1 MPHLILGHTTTDSV
15 RIWTRAIAR
24 WPVVFVEV
32 LDAGDNV
39 VWQSERIMTD
49 PDHFHIAVVE
59 CIGLQPGQNYRVK
72 LYLLKTTAPD
82 SERIRQQYCEGNF
95 RTFETGAFSFVF
107 GSCNLHSMGLIA
119 RPDRTWTRISRIA
132 ASAKAKFMLHCGDQI
147 YADIPLPPK
156 PSLSHYR
163 SKYIDAW
170 MDCVPAQRVLTELPH
185 YMILDDHEI
194 DNDFD
199 LDSQK
204 SMRNRES
211 LQDIASQV
219 YWEFQHSHNPPT
231 PKGRYYYGFS
241 CGDSKFFVLD
251 ARTNRSR
258 SAHLILDSEQ
268 EGALKAWLL
277 EHRNDM
283 KFVVSSVPFVSVPRR
298 GRDDKWNGRYFLEQR
313 NRILRHMLE
322 NQIRH
327 VVFLTGDMHNSL
339 HSTLDVNGSELQ
351 IHELMSSPIN
361 QITPDK
367 DVGERYVLNN
377 TDHAD
382 GITLHSRIDPA
393 SYYGRSNVMVV
404 HVNGFQ
410 VSYEI
415 HRTTG
420 PEAGPANSFV
430 A

>member
-39 VWQSERIMTD
+39 IWQSERIMTD
-49 PDHFHIAVVE
+49 ADDFHIAIVE
-59 CIGLQPGQNYRVK
+59 CTGLQPGQRYRAK
-72 LYLLKTTAPD
+72 LHLLKTTAPD

-95 RTFETGAFSFVF
+95 RTFTDRPFSFVF

-119 RPDRTWTRISRIA
+119 RPDRAWTRISQI
-132 ASAKAKFMLHCGDQI
+132 AKAANASFMLHCGDQI
-147 YADIPLPPK
+147 YADIPFSPK

-163 SKYIDAW
+163 NKYLDAW
-170 MDCVPAQRVLTELPH
+170 MDCVPTQRVLTELPH

-199 LDSQK
+199 LDGQK

-211 LQDIASQV
+211 LLNVASQT

-231 PKGRYYYGFS
+231 PKGVFYYSFS
-241 CGDSKFFVLD
+241 CGGSEFFVLD
-251 ARTNRSR
+251 TRTHRSR
-258 SAHLILDSEQ
+258 SARLLLDAKQEQ
-268 EGALKAWLL
+268 ALKDWLV
-277 EHRNDM
+277 EHKDRM
-283 KFVVSSVPFVSVPRR
+283 KFLVSSVPFVSVARR
-298 GRDDKWNGRYFLEQR
+298 GRDDKWNGQHYLEQR
-313 NRILRHMLE
+313 NRILQHIRQHA
-322 NQIRH
+322 IRH
-327 VVFLTGDMHNSL
+327 LVFLTGDMHNSL
-339 HSTLDVNGSELQ
+339 HSTLELDGTELR

-367 DVGERYVLNN
+367 AAGERYVLNN
-377 TDHAD
+377 TEVA
-382 GITLHSRIDPA
+382 GGMTLKSQVDPA
-393 SYYGRSNVMVV
+393 SYYGRSNIMVV
-404 HVNGFQ
+404 RVDGYQ
-410 VSYEI
+410 VRYEI

-420 PEAGPANSFV
+420 PETGPTGSFF